1 MKILLSKIS
10 SYKIFLL
17 LKPVIFFP
25 ANFFTLLI
33 KMYLSILSL
42 FLSDKRVSVWRN
54 DLINSA
60 NTINREVFISRK
72 NVEVTL
78 NFYTPNTVSEHR
90 VDLYTS
96 KEPEILDWID
106 SYQGDGDLYDIGAN
120 IGLYSVYFGKTKT
133 GRVFSFEPSIFNL
146 ELLGKNISLNKLD
159 DKVLII
165 PNPLSNFNNHAMFN
179 LSSMEVGGAS
189 HAFGVDYGDSGD
201 DLDAVMS
208 YQTLGLSLNFLYQNK
223 LLDSIPA
230 LIKIDVDGIEHLILE
245 GATEILAHEECRS
258 IFIEINDNFHD
269 QSNTATKILVDS
281 GFKLKGVYK
290 QGIKLKSS
298 KGFANANQ
306 IWEK

>member
-1 MKILLSKIS
+1 MNKLLWKNS
-10 SYKIFLL
+10 SYKIFLI
-17 LKPVIFFP
+17 LKPIIFFP

-54 DLINSA
+54 NLINSA
-60 NTINREVFISRK
+60 NTINRQVFISRK
-72 NVEVTL
+72 DVEVTL

-96 KEPEILDWID
+96 KEPEILDWMD
-106 SYQGDGDLYDIGAN
+106 SYQGDGDLFDIGAN

-179 LSSMEVGGAS
+179 LSSMEAGGAS
-189 HAFGVDYGDSGD
+189 NAFGVDYGDDGNKHD
-201 DLDAVMS
+201 TVMS
-208 YQTLGLSLNFLYQNK
+208 YQTLGLSLNFLFQNK
-223 LLDSIPA
+223 LLDNIPA
-230 LIKIDVDGIEHLILE
+230 LIKIDVDGIEHLVLE
-245 GATEILAHEECRS
+245 GATEILAHKKCRS
-258 IFIEINDNFHD
+258 IFIEINNNFHH
-269 QSNTATKILVDS
+269 QSDRSNKILIDS
-281 GFKLKGVYK
+281 GFKLKGIYNK
-290 QGIKLKSS
+290 GIKLESS